1 MTDDDNNDDP
11 DYWVRDLAAPYTKHW
26 VAWWVTPAAQR
37 GPHPVQ
43 YIPPDSKY
51 LRLSDLD
58 PGTRKRMPRFWDRM
72 DALFRDEPHLHVDAK
87 IVSVRANP
95 ENPAQGLVTLDNGL
109 VMSVSAVEIAVG
121 GVVSTFDW
129 MEEKEQQQAED
140 QERRLTFGLALHPR
154 VGQASSV
161 YRNSQSRFYE
171 EKLNRVILD
180 FMSAAPQRPP
190 PQRQRQ
196 QRVRHGK
203 RRASAADLSDED
215 TVRQRK
221 AAADAVA
228 AQQEYAAA
236 QELDLSAL
244 RGESELQEDE
254 EILN

>member
-1 MTDDDNNDDP
+1 MTDDDDP

-58 PGTRKRMPRFWDRM
+58 PRTRKRMPRFWDRM

-95 ENPAQGLVTLDNGL
+95 ENPAQGLITLDNGL

-129 MEEKEQQQAED
+129 MEEKEQKQAED

-190 PQRQRQ
+190 QRQRQ
-196 QRVRHGK
+196 RARHGK

-228 AQQEYAAA
+228 AQQEYAVS